1 MLVTLS
7 PLLYKTN
14 RSHVA
19 VRLFSYLSQ
28 MTSSYGKNI
37 SATPTNLF
45 LPHFDLVCDLLN
57 LCPSFFSINEKQL

>member
-7 PLLYKTN
+7 PLLYKAN
-14 RSHVA
+14 RSRVA
-19 VRLFSYLSQ
+19 VLLFSYLSQ

-37 SATPTNLF
+37 SAIPTNLF

-57 LCPSFFSINEKQL
+57 LCPSFFSINEK